1 MTNADTESRWLLRAI
16 GDGLYAVCVGVA
28 VLALVLGWPASTMGN
43 VFQLIGLMIAGLGV
57 PILSPALGRV
67 ELHAGTAKVAVARW
81 MVTTRATLKRRLA
94 RLFRRRKDANISAP
108 AVVGTTSGTGGG
120 ALALTVRDNPAKVPE
135 RELLVRHDREIVE
148 LRGQVDALE
157 RTQAKDR
164 AATGHAIDALRTE
177 LQEHVLS
184 ITREGWHYIV
194 GGASVTAVGIV
205 VALFG

>member
-1 MTNADTESRWLLRAI
+1 M
-16 GDGLYAVCVGVA
+16 CVGVA